1 LVSVGAGGALLAGGL
16 SACLPNEDEGWG
28 WNIQQVVVESGY
40 EPRVGGPVSVASDGA
55 AIGYTG
61 PEPVAVP
68 GEPTRVPELFV
79 ADQAPRG
86 VVVREMAV
94 PGEYPEVDYRTWDG
108 VLSADGLV
116 MVGVGDSAQVEARAE
131 PDPGQDGEPGD
142 EAGEDDE
149 VEGTG
154 EPTPEAGQE
163 TSDGEPI
170 PAPTATSTVA
180 APDTTADAD
189 GAETAGVAGAGSED
203 DSPADVTVPDGGQAS
218 PEGDVSGGEAPS
230 DPGEPS
236 ALFEPDCGNEHW
248 HYDPQVLRWSR
259 PSRSSEFGPPELV
272 SMDVAATQA
281 CIASGVDL
289 MEGWM
294 GVRGALGPSGSPS
307 LSADGST
314 VVFVSLAPNLG
325 ADQDAPTLIY
335 RDGQGAVGRVTAP
348 AWTDAVREAQVSG
361 NGLHIAFVAQADDA
375 DAQVYVVS
383 RASVGAGWGAPAM
396 VSTVVGGGPS
406 DTVDGNRNV
415 TISFDGGRVAWTSD
429 ELDFEAG
436 VTAWEAGAR
445 VLVVWDRSLG
455 LTHIARSRGDYS
467 SAYPL
472 ENEGHPELSVDG
484 KRLAITSEPLTTGP
498 PVRLVL
504 FDVDKVMSGVVLS
517 RMRSVAASRPFD
529 PDGIVGGDVGL
540 AGGAGAYAAVLAADG
555 PVERYWDDP
564 PALYLVGGIGFGA
577 GISRAWHGD
586 PVDVAAGAF
595 AHSDTDVVGRGNLRV
610 ERSYNSLV
618 EEHRTLFGQ
627 GWSTVYDARLDID
640 ELEASVR
647 VFTPEGRSL
656 VYWETDTAG
665 QYTTGAG
672 SGAVLSGHPNGFRW
686 VERSGRTLV
695 FDLAGGLVGT
705 EQPGRPDVT
714 VTRTATEVFVEFDE
728 TATAWLRFIDDAG
741 GPGGTGGDGRADRLE
756 SSDGV
761 QVVYDTSGRG
771 LSWASRPHVPGE
783 SDVLGRRYE
792 WDGRGRIEKVV
803 DEVDT
808 GRERLVVDNTYD
820 GLGRVVEQVN
830 ATGDVVEFHHGMRH
844 DATGWVRDVTYTT
857 TVNQASGDMV
867 QYHYGPGGDLVGV
880 TDPSG
885 ATRASA
891 WQADQNSSVT
901 SRSGVVTATTFDAA
915 NRPVAV
921 TETAAGATITIASYS
936 YVVADTAAG
945 AGVDRRLASS
955 TDAAGVTTWFTY
967 DPAANSMVLPA
978 TVSVP
983 CDPVSLKP
991 GLSCPGSG
999 RSTTTYLYGTGTNE
1013 GLVVSVTDADGVVTE
1028 YAYHDDRTLASTT
1041 TFPDA
1046 TTELVSTT
1054 DVMRRGDTG
1063 FAEAD
1068 PAAAWVQ
1075 VDTAADGAVTET
1087 VYGAD
1092 GRVLAV
1098 RDPLFDG
1105 TIHLATLYTYW
1116 GDGTLRSVT
1125 DPAGATTTHEVLR
1138 PGDSGFSALAGVG
1151 VDPAE
1156 IEVVTDADG
1165 VSTVTVTDRSGDV
1178 VAVATGDVA
1187 DPGGLAVTT
1196 HAYGPLAR
1204 LTSTTDPEGV
1214 VTRYG
1219 YDTEG
1224 RLTQTTVGAEL
1235 GTPERTTTNTWNARG
1250 RLVAVSG
1257 PVSADPDTNSVQA
1270 VESFTY
1276 DSAGRQR
1283 SRIEGNPTD
1292 PSSRVMTT
1300 SHYDAAGRQ
1309 WRTVEH
1315 RAGNLDPGSSA
1326 PAAGDAVVETR
1337 FTLAGRTGAVVAA
1350 PPDEPGFNWAT
1361 APDTAKSWTTYGYD
1375 GAGRQITVTGPDDTT
1390 WSTSFDE
1397 AGRVATRVSPEGRTT
1412 TYGFDDAGRQITVTT
1427 PSPTGTGMVTAVT
1440 AYTPA
1445 GLVESETDPHVP
1457 VPGTPDPSTR
1467 SFTYTPGGRLDT
1479 ATDAVGNSVT
1489 YTYDVR
1495 GNRATRTALD
1505 DADDPVV
1512 EEWSWDLA
1520 DRLIAHT
1527 APPPGPTADP
1537 ALTTNTYDPDT
1548 GWLTSTADATGRT
1561 ATYDRY
1567 GDGSVRSTTYTAA
1580 SMPTYVERFWRNS
1593 RSWVTKATAS
1603 DPAGTLTTVTGFNRA
1618 GETTSVT
1625 TPAGPVLSY
1634 GWDLAGNVVAATT
1647 GFGVFTF
1654 AHDPAG
1660 RTIASTVDAGGGPA
1674 TLGAYSYDDD
1684 GLLVGEVLNNGA
1696 QRTWV
1701 LNDAGRPVAYT
1712 QTTRRPDNSLDTW
1725 QAELGWRPDGRLAT
1739 QTINTD
1745 PTVAYGYDDAGQLT
1759 TATDTPDG
1767 DWAWTYG
1774 TRGNPATTTYD
1785 AAVTTWTTNPNGSV
1799 ATATTAGVTTSY
1811 GYDAAGRRTT
1821 ATTGTAVT
1829 TTDYDTAGRL
1839 AAIVTGDTIRARRYD
1854 AQGLI
1859 ASITTATPGAT
1870 TVTAQISDTTMEAV
1884 SRTIATNDGNG
1895 WTHQLWGPAGPILAI
1910 GAGAYGT
1917 YQTDDLGSVIEDPT
1931 NPQIINGPTHYTPTG
1946 EAASPIADNQL
1957 GYRAEQTTAGLTHLR
1972 NRDHDPT
1979 TTQFLTPDPLDGI
1992 DGTPTVGNSYHY
2004 ADNDPLSQTDPLGLR
2019 ACDQSVRCSLPE
2031 EDFAGYHPV
2040 PCEWV
2045 ADENRAYMTPT
2056 AGDLWDAADI
2066 ALGRIEFFDC
2076 GYIPIPETLSDRV
2089 STMTGPLLQVDR
2101 ALGIVS
2107 GHVVGSPPSDMP
2119 QVFTS
2124 SIYYVDDR
2132 SGVPRFSHSQGDPL
2146 VIKSPLPMVS
2156 AIAGGIELLTNIEIS
2171 IGIEAASVAE
2181 RDYAQRLSSVSH
2193 PTVLRS
2199 ELGDWDVLLV
2209 IRRPESFRC
2218 RQRTDVKIIGLPF
2231 PRGID
2236 ESGWDPCG

>member
-1 LVSVGAGGALLAGGL
+1 VVLGAVLVAGGL
-16 SACLPNEDEGWG
+16 SACLPHEDEGWG
-28 WNIQQVVVESGY
+28 WNIQQLVVESAY
-40 EPRVGGPVSVASDGA
+40 EPRVGEPVSVASDGA
-55 AIGYTG
+55 SIGYTG
-61 PEPVAVP
+61 PEPEDVP
-68 GEPTRVPELFV
+68 GPTRVPELFV

-108 VLSADGLV
+108 LLSSDGLV
-116 MVGVGDSAQVEARAE
+116 MVGVGASAHTAGRGES
-131 PDPGQDGEPGD
+131 DPGQDGEPGD
-142 EAGEDDE
+142 ETGGDDE
-149 VEGTG
+149 VEATA
-154 EPTPEAGQE
+154 EPTPESGQE
-163 TSDGEPI
+163 TSGGARI
-170 PAPTATSTVA
+170 PAPTATSAVA
-180 APDTTADAD
+180 VPDTTAGAD
-189 GAETAGVAGAGSED
+189 GAETGGVPDVGGGD
-203 DSPADVTVPDGGQAS
+203 VSPGDVTVPDGGQSS
-218 PEGDVSGGEAPS
+218 PEGEVSGGSGGEASS

-236 ALFEPDCGNEHW
+236 VLFEPDCGNEHW
-248 HYDPQVLRWSR
+248 YYDPQVLRWSR

-281 CIASGVDL
+281 CIASGVELID
-289 MEGWM
+289 GWM

-314 VVFVSLAPNLG
+314 VVFVSQATNLG
-325 ADQDAPTLIY
+325 ADQDVPTLMF

-361 NGLHIAFVAQADDA
+361 NGLHVVFVAQADGD

-383 RASVGAGWGAPAM
+383 RASVGAGWGAPVM

-406 DTVDGNRNV
+406 DPVDGNRNV
-415 TISFDGGRVAWTSD
+415 SISFDGGRVAWTSD

-436 VTAWEAGAR
+436 VTAWETGAR
-445 VLVVWDRSLG
+445 VLVVWDRALG
-455 LTHIARSRGDYS
+455 LAHIARSRLNVDK
-467 SAYPL
+467 AYPL
-472 ENEGHPELSVDG
+472 ASEGHPELSIDG
-484 KRLAITSEPLTTGP
+484 ERLAITTGPLTENADH
-498 PVRLVL
+498 RLVL
-504 FDVDKVMSGVVLS
+504 FNVDKVMAGGEWF
-517 RMRSVAASRPFD
+517 RQTSVAASRPLY
-529 PDGIVGGDVGL
+529 PDGIVGGDIGL
-540 AGGAGAYAAVLAADG
+540 AGGAGAYMVALASDP
-555 PVERYWDDP
+555 PVERYADDP
-564 PALYLVGGIGFGA
+564 PALYLVGGMGFGA

-595 AHSDTDVVGRGNLRV
+595 AHSDTDVVGRGDLRV

-640 ELEASVR
+640 ELEQSVR

-686 VERSGRTLV
+686 TERSGRALV
-695 FDLAGGLVGT
+695 FDLAGRLVGI

-714 VTRTATEVFVEFDE
+714 ITYSGDETSSERLVEFDD
-728 TATAWLRFIDDAG
+728 TATAWLRFVDD
-741 GPGGTGGDGRADRLE
+741 TGGDGRVDRLE

-761 QVVYDTSGRG
+761 QVTYDTSGRG
-771 LSWASRPHVPGE
+771 LLWASRPHVPGE
-783 SDVLGRRYE
+783 ADVLGRRYV
-792 WDGRGRIEKVV
+792 WDGRGRITAVV
-803 DEVDT
+803 DEIDT
-808 GRERLVVDNTYD
+808 GRERVVVDNTYD

-857 TVNQASGDMV
+857 TVNQTSGDMV
-867 QYHYGPGGDLVGV
+867 QYRYGPGGELAGV
-880 TDPSG
+880 TDPHG
-885 ATRASA
+885 ATTASA
-891 WQADQNSSVT
+891 WQADQNSSST
-901 SRSGVVTATTFDAA
+901 SRTGVVTATTFDAA
-915 NRPVAV
+915 NRPIAV

-936 YVVADTAAG
+936 YVVADSAAG

-967 DPAANSMVLPA
+967 DAASNSTVLPA

-999 RSTTTYLYGTGTNE
+999 RSTTTYVYGTGTSE
-1013 GLVVSVTDADGVVTE
+1013 GLVVSVTDADGVRTD
-1028 YAYHDDRTLASTT
+1028 YSYHDDRTLASTT

-1046 TTELVSTT
+1046 STELVTT
-1054 DVMRRGDTG
+1054 SDVVRRGDAG
-1063 FAEAD
+1063 FAETD

-1075 VDTAADGAVTET
+1075 VNAAADGAATET
-1087 VYGAD
+1087 VHGAD

-1105 TIHLATLYTYW
+1105 TTHLATLYTYW

-1125 DPAGATTTHEVLR
+1125 DPAGATTTFEVLR

-1156 IEVVTDADG
+1156 IEVVTDPDG

-1178 VAVATGDVA
+1178 VAVATGDIA

-1196 HAYGPLAR
+1196 NTYGPLAR

-1224 RLTQTTVGAEL
+1224 RVTQTTVGAAL
-1235 GTPERTTTNTWNARG
+1235 GTAGRTTTNTWDARG
-1250 RLVAVSG
+1250 RLVAVTG
-1257 PVSADPDTNSVQA
+1257 PASTDPDTNTVQSS
-1270 VESFTY
+1270 ETFTY

-1283 SRIEGNPTD
+1283 SRIAGNPTD
-1292 PSSRVMTT
+1292 PSSRLMTT

-1309 WRTVEH
+1309 WRTIEH
-1315 RAGNLDPGSSA
+1315 RAGNLNPASPA

-1337 FTLAGRTGAVVAA
+1337 FTLAGRTGATVTA
-1350 PPDEPGFNWAT
+1350 PPDEPGFNWVT
-1361 APDTAKSWTTYGYD
+1361 APDAAKSWTTFGYD
-1375 GAGRQITVTGPDDTT
+1375 GAGRQISVTSPDDTT

-1397 AGRVATRVSPEGRTT
+1397 AGRISSRVSPEGRTT
-1412 TYGFDDAGRQITVTT
+1412 SYGFDDAGRQITVTT
-1427 PSPTGTGMVTAVT
+1427 PSPTGTGTVTAVT
-1440 AYTPA
+1440 TYTPA

-1457 VPGTPDPSTR
+1457 VPATPDPSMR

-1479 ATDAVGNSVT
+1479 ATDALGNTVT

-1495 GNRATRTALD
+1495 GNRASRTALD

-1537 ALTTNTYDPDT
+1537 VVTTNTFDPDT
-1548 GWLTSTADATGRT
+1548 GWLTATTDATGRS
-1561 ATYDRY
+1561 ASHDHY

-1593 RSWVTKATAS
+1593 RGWVTKATAT
-1603 DPAGTLTTVTGFNRA
+1603 DPNGTLTTVTGFNRA
-1618 GETTSVT
+1618 GETTTVT

-1634 GWDLAGNVVAATT
+1634 SRDLAGNVVAATT
-1647 GFGVFTF
+1647 GLGVFTF
-1654 AHDPAG
+1654 SHDHAG
-1660 RTIASTVDAGGGPA
+1660 HTTTSTIDAGGGPF
-1674 TLGAYSYDDD
+1674 TLGTYSYDDD

-1701 LNDAGRPVAYT
+1701 LNSSGKPASYT

-1725 QAELGWRPDGRLAT
+1725 HAELAWRPDGRLAT

-1774 TRGNPATTTYD
+1774 TRGNPATTTHTNQ
-1785 AAVTTWTTNPNGSV
+1785 VTTWATNPNGSV
-1799 ATATTAGVTTSY
+1799 ASATAGGVTTTY

-1821 ATTGTAVT
+1821 ATTATAVT
-1829 TTDYDTAGRL
+1829 TTGYDTAGRL

-1854 AQGLI
+1854 AHGLI
-1859 ASITTATPGAT
+1859 ASITTATPSVT
-1870 TVTAQISDTTMEAV
+1870 TVTAQVSDTTMESV
-1884 SRTIATNDGNG
+1884 SRTIATNDGDG

-1910 GAGAYGT
+1910 GGGVNGA
-1917 YQTDDLGSVIEDPT
+1917 YQTDDLGSAIEDPT

-1946 EAASPIADNQL
+1946 AADTAVADNQL
-1957 GYRAEQTTAGLTHLR
+1957 GYRAEQTTAELTHLR

-1992 DGTPTVGNSYHY
+1992 DGTPTVANPYHY
-2004 ADNDPLSQTDPLGLR
+2004 ADNDPLNQVDPLGLR
-2019 ACDQSVRCSLPE
+2019 AWDQDLICPSGSSPDRSVTATTRGMYTGVEEPDICTVKDGWSVDLPSPE
-2031 EDFAGYHPV
+2031 EVEEWFAGANARLQEIRSGTPS
-2040 PCEWV
+2040 PI
-2045 ADENRAYMTPT
+2045 AD
-2056 AGDLWDAADI
+2056 
-2066 ALGRIEFFDC
+2066 ALGAVKANAEI
-2076 GYIPIPETLSDRV
+2076 
-2089 STMTGPLLQVDR
+2089 
-2101 ALGIVS
+2101 
-2107 GHVVGSPPSDMP
+2107 
-2119 QVFTS
+2119 
-2124 SIYYVDDR
+2124 
-2132 SGVPRFSHSQGDPL
+2132 RFSPG
-2146 VIKSPLPMVS
+2146 
-2156 AIAGGIELLTNIEIS
+2156 AIAGGSCGT
-2171 IGIEAASVAE
+2171 SV
-2181 RDYAQRLSSVSH
+2181 
-2193 PTVLRS
+2193 
-2199 ELGDWDVLLV
+2199 
-2209 IRRPESFRC
+2209 
-2218 RQRTDVKIIGLPF
+2218 
-2231 PRGID
+2231 RGIPIICVFYSLVTGEVQD
-2236 ESGWDPCG
+2236 TDGFTMGHFVFCRVDCEINRDMGTRLLDHEFIHVDQFERWGDGFLPMYLAEAVTGGRQCGNRFEREAYQEVQGECF

>member
-1 LVSVGAGGALLAGGL
+1 MVLGAVLVAGGL
-16 SACLPNEDEGWG
+16 SACLPHEDEGWG
-28 WNIQQVVVESGY
+28 WNIQQLVVESGY

-116 MVGVGDSAQVEARAE
+116 VVGVGDSAQVEARAE
-131 PDPGQDGEPGD
+131 PDPGQGGEPGD

-163 TSDGEPI
+163 TSGGEPI

-180 APDTTADAD
+180 VPDTTAGAD

-203 DSPADVTVPDGGQAS
+203 DSPGDVTVPDGGQAS
-218 PEGDVSGGEAPS
+218 PEGEVSGGEAPS

-259 PSRSSEFGPPELV
+259 PSRTSSFGPPELV
-272 SMDVAATQA
+272 SLDVAATQA
-281 CIASGVDL
+281 CIASGVEL
-289 MEGWM
+289 IEGWM

-307 LSADGST
+307 LSAEGAT
-314 VVFVSLAPNLG
+314 VVFVSQATNLG
-325 ADQDAPTLIY
+325 ADQDVPTLMY
-335 RDGQGAVGRVTAP
+335 RDSQGAVGRVTAP

-361 NGLHIAFVAQADDA
+361 NGLHIAFVAQADGA

-415 TISFDGGRVAWTSD
+415 SISFDGGRVAWTSD
-429 ELDFEAG
+429 ELDFESG
-436 VTAWEAGAR
+436 VTAIEAGAR
-445 VLVVWDRSLG
+445 VLVVWDRASG
-455 LTHIARSRGDYS
+455 ATHIARSRGDYS

-484 KRLAITSEPLTTGP
+484 KRLAITSEPLTMGP
-498 PVRLVL
+498 PMRVVL
-504 FDVDKVMSGVVLS
+504 FDVDRVMSNVVLS
-517 RMRSVAASRPFD
+517 RKTSVVASRPLD
-529 PDGIVGGDVGL
+529 PEGPVGGDVGL
-540 AGGAGAYAAVLAADG
+540 AGGAGAYMVALAAEG

-564 PALYLVGGIGFGA
+564 PALYLVGGMGFGA

-586 PVDVAAGAF
+586 PVDVAVGAF
-595 AHSDTDVVGRGNLRV
+595 AHSDADVVGRGNLRV

-618 EEHRTLFGQ
+618 EEQRTLFGQ

-640 ELEASVR
+640 ELEQLVR

-656 VYWETDTAG
+656 VYWESDAAG

-672 SGAVLSGHPNGFRW
+672 AGAVLSGHPNGFRW
-686 VERSGRTLV
+686 TERSGRVLV
-695 FDLAGGLVGT
+695 FDLDGVLVGI

-714 VTRTATEVFVEFDE
+714 ITYSGDGASTETLVELDE
-728 TATAWLRFIDDAG
+728 AGASWLRFVDDAG
-741 GPGGTGGDGRADRLE
+741 GPGGAGGDGRADRLE

-761 QVVYDTSGRG
+761 RVVYDTSGRG

-783 SDVLGRRYE
+783 AGVLGRRYE

-803 DEVDT
+803 DEIDT

-844 DATGWVRDVTYTT
+844 DVTGWVRDVTYST

-915 NRPVAV
+915 NRPIAV
-921 TETAAGATITIASYS
+921 TETAAGATLTIASYS
-936 YVVADTAAG
+936 YVVADSAAG

-967 DPAANSMVLPA
+967 DPASNSTVLPA

-983 CDPVSLKP
+983 CDPLSLKP

-999 RSTTTYLYGTGTNE
+999 RSTTTYVYGTGTNE

-1041 TFPDA
+1041 VFPDA
-1046 TTELVSTT
+1046 TTELVTT
-1054 DVMRRGDTG
+1054 SEVVRRGDTG
-1063 FAEAD
+1063 FAETD

-1087 VYGAD
+1087 VHGAD

-1098 RDPLFDG
+1098 RDPLFEA
-1105 TIHLATLYTYW
+1105 TTHLATIYTYW
-1116 GDGTLRSVT
+1116 GDGALRSVT
-1125 DPAGATTTHEVLR
+1125 DPAGATTTFEVLR
-1138 PGDSGFSALAGVG
+1138 PGDSGFSVLAGVG

-1156 IEVVTDADG
+1156 IEVVTDPDG

-1204 LTSTTDPEGV
+1204 LSSTTDPEGV

-1219 YDTEG
+1219 YDIEG
-1224 RLTQTTVGAEL
+1224 RLTQTTVGAAL
-1235 GTPERTTTNTWNARG
+1235 GTPERTTTNTWDARG

-1257 PVSADPDTNSVQA
+1257 PASLDPDANPVQS

-1283 SRIEGNPTD
+1283 SRIDGNPAD
-1292 PSSRVMTT
+1292 PGSRLMTT

-1375 GAGRQITVTGPDDTT
+1375 GAGRQISVTSPDDTT
-1390 WSTSFDE
+1390 WSTSYDE
-1397 AGRVATRVSPEGRTT
+1397 AGRISSRVSPEGRTT
-1412 TYGFDDAGRQITVTT
+1412 TYGFDDAGRQVTVTT
-1427 PSPTGTGMVTAVT
+1427 PSPTGTGTVTAVT
-1440 AYTPA
+1440 TYTPT
-1445 GLVESETDPHVP
+1445 GQVESETDPHVP
-1457 VPGTPDPSTR
+1457 VPGTPDPSMR

-1479 ATDAVGNSVT
+1479 ATDAVGNTVT
-1489 YTYDVR
+1489 YAYDVR
-1495 GNRATRTALD
+1495 GNRASRTALD
-1505 DADDPVV
+1505 DADNPVV

-1520 DRLIAHT
+1520 DRLIAHS
-1527 APPPGPTADP
+1527 APPPGPAADP
-1537 ALTTNTYDPDT
+1537 AVTTNTYAPDT
-1548 GWLTSTADATGRT
+1548 GWLTATTDATGRS
-1561 ATYDRY
+1561 ASHDHY

-1580 SMPTYVERFWRNS
+1580 SMPTYVEQLWRNS
-1593 RSWVTKATAS
+1593 RGWVTKATAT
-1603 DPAGTLTTVTGFNRA
+1603 DPAGTLTTVTGFNRS
-1618 GETTSVT
+1618 GETTTVT

-1634 GWDLAGNVVAATT
+1634 GWDLAANVVTATT

-1712 QTTRRPDNSLDTW
+1712 QTTRRPDDSLDTW
-1725 QAELGWRPDGRLAT
+1725 QAELSWRPDGRLAT

-1759 TATDTPDG
+1759 TATDTADG

-1774 TRGNPATTTYD
+1774 TRGNPVTTTHN
-1785 AAVTTWTTNPNGSV
+1785 AQVTTWATNPNGSV
-1799 ATATTAGVTTSY
+1799 ASATTGGVTTSY

-1829 TTDYDTAGRL
+1829 TTGYDTAGRL
-1839 AAIVTGDTIRARRYD
+1839 AAVVTGDTIRARRYD

-1859 ASITTATPGAT
+1859 ASITTTTPGAT
-1870 TVTAQISDTTMEAV
+1870 TVTAQVSDTTMEAV
-1884 SRTIATNDGNG
+1884 SRTIATNDGDG
-1895 WTHQLWGPAGPILAI
+1895 WTHQLWGPVGPILAI
-1910 GAGAYGT
+1910 GAGVYGA

-1946 EAASPIADNQL
+1946 EAATPIGDNQL

-1992 DGTPTVGNSYHY
+1992 DGTPTIANPYHY
-2004 ADNDPLSQTDPLGLR
+2004 ANNDPLNLADPLGLR
-2019 ACDQSVRCSLPE
+2019 ACDVRFSSEGACVTPDEVPDRPE
-2031 EDFAGYHPV
+2031 GLRHLYTVEF
-2040 PCEWV
+2040 
-2045 ADENRAYMTPT
+2045 
-2056 AGDLWDAADI
+2056 
-2066 ALGRIEFFDC
+2066 ALGEGTAAEARH
-2076 GYIPIPETLSDRV
+2076 L
-2089 STMTGPLLQVDR
+2089 VDR
-2101 ALGIVS
+2101 IRSAPNDYFPFTVRLAECGTRCDPPISVGNILSLESTTLLGNP
-2107 GHVVGSPPSDMP
+2107 GHV
-2119 QVFTS
+2119 T
-2124 SIYYVDDR
+2124 
-2132 SGVPRFSHSQGDPL
+2132 
-2146 VIKSPLPMVS
+2146 VIEAGPHGWAFIAMEDHI
-2156 AIAGGIELLTNIEIS
+2156 AAGGVVEFIIQATGGSNS
-2171 IGIEAASVAE
+2171 TFSFKVVAWGAE
-2181 RDYAQRLSSVSH
+2181 RGVEG
-2193 PTVLRS
+2193 RS
-2199 ELGDWDVLLV
+2199 PGFVAAFIGQETWSMFAAA
-2209 IRRPESFRC
+2209 IRCEQIYEGQEQYRRC
-2218 RQRTDVKIIGLPF
+2218 
-2231 PRGID
+2231 
-2236 ESGWDPCG
+2236 